1 VLEYID
7 KAVNKGWAGHSNLL
21 LTHYYFCPRLGHVII
36 ASSSP
41 QELTCEALA
50 VSSFKAWKGSHGRL
64 DFFPGNVHIERG
76 HAFRWLLKPVKQL
89 LLEGSVPLIELEG
102 GRRSS
107 AKYPLKM

>member
-1 VLEYID
+1 
-7 KAVNKGWAGHSNLL
+7 
-21 LTHYYFCPRLGHVII
+21 
-36 ASSSP
+36 
-41 QELTCEALA
+41 
-50 VSSFKAWKGSHGRL
+50 L